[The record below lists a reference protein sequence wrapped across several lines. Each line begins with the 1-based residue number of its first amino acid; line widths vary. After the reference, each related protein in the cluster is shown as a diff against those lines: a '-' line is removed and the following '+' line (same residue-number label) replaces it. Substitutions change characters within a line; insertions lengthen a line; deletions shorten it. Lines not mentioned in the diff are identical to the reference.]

1 MSLLS
6 RLMPR
11 LIGWKTAIIRPS
23 TSHSSTS
30 ILIRQPSIQRPVL
43 SNVRNNTLIV
53 VVGLKKKKHALKKCI
68 GGFFFVVLVDVLLL
82 SRPVVY
88 GRIKLM
94 D

>member
-53 VVGLKKKKHALKKCI
+53 VVGLKKKTRIKEMHRWL
-68 GGFFFVVLVDVLLL
+68 FFVVLVDVLLL